1 MSVIEKIKQIKAGKM
16 TAEQNV
22 KGFLNAIEKD
32 NNNGR
37 KINAVLSLNPN
48 AVADARKIDEKIRKG
63 QKVGR
68 LAGAGIIVKANICVK
83 NLECN
88 CASLTLKD
96 WKAGYD
102 ATVIQRIKKEDGI
115 IIGIA
120 NMDEFACGG
129 SGETSAFGPTKNPSD
144 LERIPGGTS
153 SGSAAAVAAG
163 FCDLALGSDT
173 GGSI

>member
-32 NNNGR
+32 NWNGK
-37 KINAVLSLNPN
+37 KINAVLSLNSN
-48 AVADARKIDEKIRKG
+48 AIADARKIDEKIRKG

-68 LAGAGIIVKANICVK
+68 LAGVGIIVKANICVK

-88 CASLTLKD
+88 CASLTLKG
-96 WKAGYD
+96 WKSPYD
-102 ATVIQRIKKEDGI
+102 ASVIQKIKKEDGI
-115 IIGIA
+115 ILGLA

-129 SGETSAFGPTKNPSD
+129 SGETSAFGVTKNPVKLD
-144 LERIPGGTS
+144 LIPGGTS
-153 SGSAAAVAAG
+153 SGSAIA
-163 FCDLALGSDT
+163 FNS
-173 GGSI
+173 